1 MWSSIVALRASLS
14 STPIAT
20 TIVTTPDW
28 ARATRIA
35 SLYASPRHRAA
46 YAAKKRRCTLRA
58 ILHELRPNFELRP
71 YETTAANAKGSHR
84 ARHLAHRFLTCV
96 ERRGAARAARAAVF
110 VCKRRTPSRGEEP
123 RRFLDALPHSAAL
136 RQHRSR

>member
-1 MWSSIVALRASLS
+1 MWSSIVALSLS
-14 STPIAT
+14 STIAT

-46 YAAKKRRCTLRA
+46 YAAKKRRCTLCA
-58 ILHELRPNFELRP
+58 ILHVLA
-71 YETTAANAKGSHR
+71 YATTAANAKGSHR

-110 VCKRRTPSRGEEP
+110 VCERRTPSRGEEP

-136 RQHRSR
+136 RQHQSR